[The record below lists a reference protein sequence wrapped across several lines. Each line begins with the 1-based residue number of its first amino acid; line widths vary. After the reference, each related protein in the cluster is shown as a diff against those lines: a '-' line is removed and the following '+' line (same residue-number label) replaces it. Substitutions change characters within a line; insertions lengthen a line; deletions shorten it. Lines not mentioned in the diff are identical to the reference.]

1 MRPVADTP
9 LPVSTIDRV
18 MLAHSLLFVAL
29 LLLGLGA
36 HATPLPVPPPPQI
49 DARAWL
55 LTDLLSGQALAEKA
69 PDARVEPAS
78 LTKLMTAYLA
88 FAAIKEGRL
97 QPDQT
102 LPVSEKAWRA
112 EGSRMFLD
120 PRRPAKVDEVLKG
133 MIVQSGNDAS
143 IVLAEA
149 IAGSEAGFADMM
161 NQMAKRLG
169 MHNTHF
175 VNATGL
181 PHPQHYTTAR
191 DLTRLAAALI
201 RDFPNYYGYYALK
214 EYTYNGITQANRN
227 RLLWL
232 DPYVDGVKTG
242 HTESAGYCL
251 VSSAKRGERRLLAVV
266 LGARSENARA
276 MESQR
281 LLNYGFQSFETV
293 RLYKANQPVTRLK
306 LYKGREGEVGV
317 GFTQDLYVTV
327 PRGAGNRVQAQ
338 LITRQPLLAPVNR
351 GQPLGTVRLSLDGR
365 PLGDYPLRALNDV
378 AVAGLL
384 GRAWD
389 SLLLWFQ

>member
-1 MRPVADTP
+1 MK
-9 LPVSTIDRV
+9 S
-18 MLAHSLLFVAL
+18 L
-29 LLLGLGA
+29 LLLVSLLLA
-36 HATPLPVPPPPQI
+36 LHAQASALPVPPPPQI
-49 DARAWL
+49 NARAWL
-55 LTDLLSGQALAEKA
+55 LTDLLSGQVLAEKA

-88 FAAIKEGRL
+88 FAAIKEGRI
-97 QPDQT
+97 QPDQA

-120 PRRPAKVDEVLKG
+120 PRRPAKVDELLKG
-133 MIVQSGNDAS
+133 MIVQSGNDAC

-149 IAGSEAGFADMM
+149 IAGSEEGFAAMM

-175 VNATGL
+175 VNSTGL

-201 RDFPNYYGYYALK
+201 RDFPNYYGYYAMK
-214 EYTYNGITQANRN
+214 EYTYNGITQPNRN

-242 HTESAGYCL
+242 HTQSAGYCL
-251 VSSAKRGERRLLAVV
+251 ISSAKRGNRRLLAVV
-266 LGARSENARA
+266 LGARSESGRA
-276 MESQR
+276 TESQK
-281 LLNYGFQSFETV
+281 LLNYGFRSFETV
-293 RLYKANQPVTRLK
+293 RLYKANQPVTRLR
-306 LYKGREGEVGV
+306 LYKGRQAEVGA
-317 GFTQDLYVTV
+317 GFLQDMYVTI
-327 PRGAGNRVQAQ
+327 PRGAGNRIQAQ
-338 LITRQPLLAPVNR
+338 LITRQPMIAPVSR
-351 GQPLGTVRLSLDGR
+351 GQPLGTVRLSVDGH
-365 PLGDYPLRALNDV
+365 PLGDHPLRALDNV

-389 SLLLWFQ
+389 SMLLWFH

>member
-1 MRPVADTP
+1 MRAVADTP

-18 MLAHSLLFVAL
+18 MLVHPLLFVAL
-29 LLLGLGA
+29 LLLGLGV

-55 LTDLLSGQALAEKA
+55 LTDLLSGQVLAEKA

-120 PRRPAKVDEVLKG
+120 PRRPAKVDELLKG

-161 NQMAKRLG
+161 NQMARRLG

-242 HTESAGYCL
+242 HTQSAGYCL
-251 VSSAKRGERRLLAVV
+251 ISSAKRGERRLLAVV

-276 MESQR
+276 MESQK
-281 LLNYGFQSFETV
+281 LLNYGFQTFETV
-293 RLYKANQPVTRLK
+293 RLYKADQPVTRLK
-306 LYKGREGEVGV
+306 LYKGRQAEVGV
-317 GFTQDLYVTV
+317 GFTQDMYVTV
-327 PRGAGNRVQAQ
+327 PRGASNRVQAQ

-365 PLGDYPLRALNDV
+365 PLGDYPLRALHDV

>member
-1 MRPVADTP
+1 MR
-9 LPVSTIDRV
+9 S
-18 MLAHSLLFVAL
+18 L
-29 LLLGLGA
+29 LLLACLCLTQVAQAGA
-36 HATPLPVPPPPQI
+36 LPVPPAPHLE
-49 DARAWL
+49 ARAWL
-55 LTDLLSGQALAEKA
+55 LTDLLSGQVLAEKM

-97 QPDQT
+97 KPEQT

-120 PRRPAKVDEVLKG
+120 PRRPAKVDELLKG

-149 IAGSEAGFADMM
+149 IGGSEEGFAAMM
-161 NQMAKRLG
+161 NQMAKQLG
-169 MHNTHF
+169 MHNTYF

-191 DLTRLAAALI
+191 DLTRLAIALI
-201 RDFPNYYGYYALK
+201 RDHPDYYRYYAIK
-214 EYTYNGITQANRN
+214 AYTYNGITQANRN

-242 HTESAGYCL
+242 HTQSAGYCL

-281 LLNYGFQSFETV
+281 LLNYGFQAFETV
-293 RLYKANQPVTRLK
+293 RLYPANQGVTKLRLFR
-306 LYKGREGEVGV
+306 GRQGEVSA
-317 GFTQDLYVTV
+317 GFTHDLYVTV
-327 PRGAGNRVQAQ
+327 PRGIGNRIKAELV
-338 LITRQPLLAPVNR
+338 TRQPLLAPVSR
-351 GQPLGTVRLSLDGR
+351 GQPLGSVRLSVDGR
-365 PLGDYPLRALNDV
+365 TLGEYPLRALHDV
-378 AVAGLL
+378 APAGLL

-389 SLLLWFQ
+389 DLLLWLHALFGSR

>member
-1 MRPVADTP
+1 MKT
-9 LPVSTIDRV
+9 
-18 MLAHSLLFVAL
+18 L
-29 LLLGLGA
+29 LLLASLLLA
-36 HATPLPVPPPPQI
+36 SHAQASALPVPPPPQI

-55 LTDLLSGQALAEKA
+55 LTDLLSGQVLAESA

-88 FAAIKEGRL
+88 FAAIKEGRI
-97 QPDQT
+97 QPDQA

-120 PRRPAKVDEVLKG
+120 PRRPAKVDELLKG

-149 IAGSEAGFADMM
+149 IAGSEEGFAAMM
-161 NQMAKRLG
+161 NQMAKRLN

-175 VNATGL
+175 VNSTGL

-201 RDFPNYYGYYALK
+201 RDFPSYYGYYAMK
-214 EYTYNGITQANRN
+214 EYTYNGITQPNRN

-232 DPYVDGVKTG
+232 DPNVDGVKTG
-242 HTESAGYCL
+242 HTQSAGYCL
-251 VSSAKRGERRLLAVV
+251 VSSAKRGDRRLLAVV
-266 LGARSENARA
+266 LGARSESGRA
-276 MESQR
+276 TESQK

-293 RLYKANQPVTRLK
+293 RLYKANQPVTRLR
-306 LYKGREGEVGV
+306 LYKGRQAEVGA
-317 GFTQDLYVTV
+317 GFPQDMYVTV
-327 PRGAGNRVQAQ
+327 PRGAGNRIQAQ
-338 LITRQPLLAPVNR
+338 LITRQPMIAPVSR
-351 GQPLGTVRLSLDGR
+351 GQALGTVRLSVDGH
-365 PLGDYPLRALNDV
+365 PLGDHPLRALDNV

-389 SLLLWFQ
+389 GMLLWFH

>member
-1 MRPVADTP
+1 MK
-9 LPVSTIDRV
+9 
-18 MLAHSLLFVAL
+18 SLLLFASLLVAL
-29 LLLGLGA
+29 VA
-36 HATPLPVPPPPQI
+36 HASVLPVPPPPQL

-55 LTDLLSGQALAEKA
+55 LTDLLSGQVLAEKS
-69 PDARVEPAS
+69 PDSRVEPAS

-88 FAAIKEGRL
+88 FAALKEGRIK
-97 QPDQT
+97 PEQT

-120 PRRPAKVDEVLKG
+120 PRRPAKVDELLKG

-149 IAGSEAGFADMM
+149 IGGSEEGFAAMM

-169 MHNTHF
+169 MQNTHF

-201 RDFPNYYGYYALK
+201 RDFPGYYGYYAMK
-214 EYTYNGITQANRN
+214 EYTYNGITQPNRN

-242 HTESAGYCL
+242 HTQSAGYCL
-251 VSSAKRGERRLLAVV
+251 VSSAKRGERRLIAVV

-276 MESQR
+276 VESQR
-281 LLNYGFQSFETV
+281 LLNYGFQAFETV

-306 LYKGREGEVGV
+306 LYKGREAEVGA
-317 GFTQDLYVTV
+317 GFAHDLYVTV
-327 PRGAGNRVQAQ
+327 PRGAGSRVQAQ
-338 LITRQPLLAPVNR
+338 LVTRQPMIAPVSR
-351 GQPLGTVRLSLDGR
+351 GQPLGSVRLSVDGR
-365 PLGDYPLRALNDV
+365 PLGEYPLRALNDV

-389 SLLLWFQ
+389 GLLLWFQ

>member
-1 MRPVADTP
+1 MK
-9 LPVSTIDRV
+9 
-18 MLAHSLLFVAL
+18 SLLFLVSLMIAL
-29 LLLGLGA
+29 A
-36 HATPLPVPPPPQI
+36 VRASALPVPPPPQI

-55 LTDLLSGQALAEKA
+55 LTDLLSGQVLAEKT

-88 FAAIKEGRL
+88 FTAIKEGRL
-97 QPDQT
+97 TPDQA

-120 PRRPAKVDEVLKG
+120 PRRPAKVDDLLKG
-133 MIVQSGNDAS
+133 MIVQSGNDAC

-149 IAGSEAGFADMM
+149 IAGSEEGFAAMM
-161 NQMAKRLG
+161 NEMAKRLG
-169 MHNTHF
+169 MQNTHF
-175 VNATGL
+175 VNSTGL
-181 PHPQHYTTAR
+181 PHPQHYSTAR

-201 RDFPNYYGYYALK
+201 RDYPAYYGYYALK
-214 EYTYNGITQANRN
+214 EYTYNGITQPNRN

-242 HTESAGYCL
+242 YTESAGYCL
-251 VSSAKRGERRLLAVV
+251 ISSAKRGERRLLAVV

-276 MESQR
+276 MESQK

-293 RLYKANQPVTRLK
+293 RLYKANVPVTRLK
-306 LYKGREGEVGV
+306 LYKGRQAEVGA
-317 GFTQDLYVTV
+317 GFPHDLYVTV
-327 PRGAGNRVQAQ
+327 PRGGGNRIQAQ
-338 LITRQPLLAPVNR
+338 LITRQPMIAPVSR
-351 GQPLGTVRLSLDGR
+351 GQQLGTVRLTLDGR
-365 PLGDYPLRALNDV
+365 PLGEHPLRALDNV

-389 SLLLWFQ
+389 GLLLWFQ